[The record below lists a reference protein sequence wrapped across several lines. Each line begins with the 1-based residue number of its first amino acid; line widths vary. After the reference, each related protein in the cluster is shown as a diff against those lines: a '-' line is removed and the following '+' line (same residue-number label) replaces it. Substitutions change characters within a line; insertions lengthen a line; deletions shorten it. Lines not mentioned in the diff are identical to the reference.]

1 MKKTKILLVGA
12 LLLGVPS
19 VALSLST
26 QQENATVVRAE
37 ETTTTYSY
45 TFKEKVF
52 SGNEQKSLNNINWTL
67 SGDGGF
73 WDYNST
79 KGQHLGSSSKPYKS
93 LILSTND
100 LNGKNIVSVKIN
112 TCGGSKI
119 KASFNLKINDNVID
133 SSKTLSTSAT
143 DFSFNNINV
152 LCSTGISF
160 EYTQTSAKAIYI
172 KSIEIVYSSSNT
184 PVTNYFIKYENTNL
198 TNGCF
203 VTSTVKGSDL
213 PTPEN
218 TLAQTFEGWYLD
230 SAFTQKIE
238 ATTEITLKEDAIT
251 TIYAKWVD
259 VEYEITNIADVIS
272 KASGTFVIEGEIVGK
287 KNDSTVFIQDATG
300 GIMLYDTSNVLASLK
315 LGDNAKLK
323 GTYTLFNKCH
333 ELTSISIIS
342 TSSDGKIDTSPI
354 TSNEDVSNNNLGKYV
369 KLRNLKIKSTWTGS
383 TKLGYT
389 ANIYNNNFVLYYSNK
404 DYSKNIDLVTKDSY
418 VNIEGCITIYGS
430 TLEVLVTN
438 VEKANTF
445 TITYNTLGGTSV
457 SSQTIGEGEKYTK
470 PTNPTKANTEYEEYQ
485 FVGWYLD
492 ENCSDGKEFNFDN
505 DVTGSVTVY
514 AKWNV
519 TKKSV
524 STKFTSVETKASLGF
539 DYTETIT
546 KSEEELLTST
556 FIGNNIEKPFTV
568 SGHSYSKGTNSLINS
583 TSYIEFEIE
592 NELTDEISIT
602 FSGTSNNHSKIKFV
616 SYDDNR
622 NIIETSIDY
631 TLESSHTN
639 IECVLNKYEN
649 VKYIRLEVSYLADN
663 DTINF
668 ATYQLLTL
676 VSKATKSYSNFRNV
690 MMQFRYEFDASK
702 FEDVSSIGIAL
713 TKDTEFNFEQQGL
726 EALPENIKLYETK
739 KDNGTDY
746 NTSLTIGVKNIP
758 TTAYDTSLVA
768 VAYVKTT
775 EGKYYFAKKSTY
787 SVNKM
792 IETYI
797 DTLDTNTEMYK
808 ILEAFFDSL
817 Q

>member
-45 TFKEKVF
+45 TFTEKVF
-52 SGNEQKSLNNINWTL
+52 SANEQKNLNNINWTL
-67 SGDGGF
+67 SGDGGY
-73 WDYNST
+73 WNYDSK
-79 KGQHLGSSSKPYKS
+79 KGQHLGSKNNPYKS

-112 TCGGSKI
+112 TCGGSSI

-133 SSKTLSTSAT
+133 VSKTLSASAT

-160 EYTQTSAKAIYI
+160 EYTQTSTKAIYI
-172 KSIEIVYSSSNT
+172 KSIEIVYSSSDT
-184 PVTNYFIKYENTNL
+184 PVTNYFIKYENTDL

-203 VTSTVKGSDL
+203 VSSVIKGSDL
-213 PTPEN
+213 PTPDD
-218 TLAQTFEGWYLD
+218 TLEKTFNGWYLD
-230 SAFTQKIE
+230 AELTNKIE
-238 ATTEITLKEDAIT
+238 ETTEITLDETNIIS
-251 TIYAKWVD
+251 IYAAWKD
-259 VEYEITNIADVIS
+259 IEYEVTNISEVIS
-272 KASGTFVIEGEIVGK
+272 KANGTFVIEGEIVGK
-287 KNDSTVFIQDATG
+287 KNDKTVFIQDATG

-354 TSNEDVSNNNLGKYV
+354 TSNEDVSNDNLGKYV

-383 TKLGYT
+383 TRLGYT

-404 DYSKNIDLVTKDSY
+404 DYSKNVDLVSKDSY
-418 VNIEGCITIYGS
+418 VNVEGCITIYDS

-457 SSQTIGEGEKYTK
+457 TSQTVGEGEKFTK
-470 PTNPTKANTEYEEYQ
+470 PTDPTKASTEYEEYQ
-485 FVGWYLD
+485 FGGWYLD

-505 DVTGSVTVY
+505 NITSNITVY

-524 STKFTSVETKASLGF
+524 STKFTSVKTQANLGF

-546 KSEEELLTST
+546 RKEDVLSNT
-556 FIGNNIEKPFTV
+556 FVPNNIAAPFSANGCSFLNGLGVLSST
-568 SGHSYSKGTNSLINS
+568 
-583 TSYIEFEIE
+583 TSYIEFEVDD
-592 NELTDEISIT
+592 ELIGASEIH
-602 FSGTSNNHSKIKFV
+602 FCGASNNNGKIKFV
-616 SYDDNR
+616 SYDKNR
-622 NIIETSIDY
+622 QVIETSTEY
-631 TLESSHTN
+631 TLTTSYPEIVS
-639 IECVLNKYEN
+639 ELKKYEN
-649 VKYIRLEVSYLADN
+649 VKYIRLEVSELLEN
-663 DTINF
+663 DVINIS
-668 ATYQLLTL
+668 AYQLYTCA
-676 VSKATKSYSNFRNV
+676 SKVETAYTDFRNIT
-690 MMQFRYEFDASK
+690 MQFRYEFDTSK
-702 FEDVSSIGIAL
+702 FDDISSIGIAL
-713 TKDTEFNFEQQGL
+713 TKDTEFNFKQQGL
-726 EALPENIKLYETK
+726 ESLPENIKLYETK
-739 KDNGTDY
+739 KDNGIDY

-758 TTAYDTSLVA
+758 TSAYDTSLVA

-775 EGKYYFAKKSTY
+775 EGKYYFAEKSTY
-787 SVNKM
+787 SVSDM
-792 IETYI
+792 VLTYLE
-797 DTLDTNTEMYK
+797 TLDKTTEMYK
-808 ILEAFFDSL
+808 ILEAFFATL
-817 Q
+817 

>member
-1 MKKTKILLVGA
+1 M
-12 LLLGVPS
+12 
-19 VALSLST
+19 
-26 QQENATVVRAE
+26 
-37 ETTTTYSY
+37 
-45 TFKEKVF
+45 
-52 SGNEQKSLNNINWTL
+52 
-67 SGDGGF
+67 
-73 WDYNST
+73 
-79 KGQHLGSSSKPYKS
+79 
-93 LILSTND
+93 
-100 LNGKNIVSVKIN
+100 KIN
-112 TCGGSKI
+112 G
-119 KASFNLKINDNVID
+119 NVID
-133 SSKTLSTSAT
+133 TTKKLTASAT
-143 DFSFNNINV
+143 NFSFNNINV

-160 EYTQTSAKAIYI
+160 EYAQTSSKAIYI

-184 PVTNYFIKYENTNL
+184 PVTNYFVKYENTNIS
-198 TNGCF
+198 NGCF

-404 DYSKNIDLVTKDSY
+404 DYSKNVDLVTKDSY

-457 SSQTIGEGEKYTK
+457 TSQTVGEGEKFTK
-470 PTNPTKANTEYEEYQ
+470 PTDPTKASTEYEEYQ
-485 FVGWYLD
+485 FGGWYLD

-524 STKFTSVETKASLGF
+524 STKFTSVKTQANLGF

-546 KSEEELLTST
+546 RKEDKLAST
-556 FIGNNIEKPFTV
+556 FVPNKVEAPF
-568 SGHSYSKGTNSLINS
+568 SINGYTYLNGLGILS
-583 TSYIEFEIE
+583 SATSYIEFEVE
-592 NELTDEISIT
+592 NELIDTTKIN
-602 FSGTSNNHSKIKFV
+602 FSGATNNNGKIKFV
-616 SYDDNR
+616 SYDKNR
-622 NIIETSIDY
+622 KVIETSTEY
-631 TLESSHTN
+631 TLTTEYPHIICELT
-639 IECVLNKYEN
+639 KYEN
-649 VKYIRLEVSYLADN
+649 VKYIRLEVSELSEN
-663 DTINF
+663 DKVSISAYQVDTYF
-668 ATYQLLTL
+668 AKTT
-676 VSKATKSYSNFRNV
+676 TSYTDFRNIT
-690 MMQFRYEFDASK
+690 MQFRYEFDTSK

-713 TKDTEFNFEQQGL
+713 TKNTTFSFDQGL
-726 EALPENIKLYETK
+726 ETLPENIKLYETK
-739 KDNGTDY
+739 KDNGIDY

-758 TTAYDTSLVA
+758 ATAYDTSLVA

-775 EGKYYFAKKSTY
+775 EGKYYFAEKSTY
-787 SVNKM
+787 SVDKM

-797 DTLDTNTEMYK
+797 DTLDSNTEMFK

-817 Q
+817 QQ

>member
-45 TFKEKVF
+45 TFTDKVF
-52 SGNEQKSLNNINWTL
+52 SANGQQNLNNINWTL

-79 KGQHLGSSSKPYKS
+79 KGQHLGSKNKPYKS

-112 TCGGSKI
+112 TCGGSSI

-133 SSKTLSTSAT
+133 VSKTLSASAT

-160 EYTQTSAKAIYI
+160 EYTQTSTKAIYI
-172 KSIEIVYSSSNT
+172 KSIEIVYSSSDT
-184 PVTNYFIKYENTNL
+184 PVTNYFIKYENTDL

-203 VTSTVKGSDL
+203 ISSVIKGSDL
-213 PTPEN
+213 PTPDD
-218 TLAQTFEGWYLD
+218 TLEKTFNGWYLD
-230 SAFTQKIE
+230 AELTNKIE
-238 ATTEITLKEDAIT
+238 DTTEITLDETNIT
-251 TIYAKWVD
+251 SIYAAWKNI
-259 VEYEITNIADVIS
+259 EYEVTNISEVIS
-272 KASGTFVIEGEIVGK
+272 KANGAFVIEGEIVGK

-342 TSSDGKIDTSPI
+342 TSSDGKIDTLPI
-354 TSNEDVSNNNLGKYV
+354 TSNEDVSNINLGKYV

-404 DYSKNIDLVTKDSY
+404 EYSKNIDLVTKGSY
-418 VNIEGCITIYGS
+418 VNVEGCITIYNS

-457 SSQTIGEGEKYTK
+457 ASQTVGEGEKFTK
-470 PTNPTKANTEYEEYQ
+470 PTNPTKASTEYEEYQ
-485 FVGWYLD
+485 FGGWYLD
-492 ENCSDGKEFNFDN
+492 ENCSDDKEFNFDN
-505 DVTGSVTVY
+505 NITSNITVY

-519 TKKSV
+519 IKKSV
-524 STKFTSVETKASLGF
+524 STKFTSVKTQANLGF
-539 DYTETIT
+539 DYTETLT
-546 KSEEELLTST
+546 TEEDALSNT
-556 FIGNNIEKPFTV
+556 FVPNKVEAPFTT
-568 SGHSYSKGTNSLINS
+568 GGYTYSNGLGVLSS
-583 TSYIEFEIE
+583 TSSYIEFEVE
-592 NELTDEISIT
+592 NDLIDTTEIN
-602 FSGTSNNHSKIKFV
+602 FSGATNNNGKIKFV
-616 SYDDNR
+616 SYDKNR
-622 NIIETSIDY
+622 QVIETSSEY
-631 TLESSHTN
+631 TLTTEYPHIICELT
-639 IECVLNKYEN
+639 KYEN
-649 VKYIRLEVSYLADN
+649 VKYIRLEVSELLESDIVSIAAYQV
-663 DTINF
+663 DTYF
-668 ATYQLLTL
+668 VKASTTYTD
-676 VSKATKSYSNFRNV
+676 FRNIT
-690 MMQFRYEFDASK
+690 MQFRYEFDTSK
-702 FEDVSSIGIAL
+702 FDDISSIGIAL
-713 TKDTEFNFEQQGL
+713 TKDTTFSFDQGL
-726 EALPENIKLYETK
+726 ETLPENIKLYETK
-739 KDNGTDY
+739 KDNGIDY

-775 EGKYYFAKKSTY
+775 EGKYYFAEKSTY
-787 SVNKM
+787 SVSDM
-792 IETYI
+792 VLTYLE
-797 DTLDTNTEMYK
+797 TLDKTTEMYK
-808 ILEAFFDSL
+808 ILDAFATTL
-817 Q
+817 RRI

>member
-12 LLLGVPS
+12 LLFGVPS

-26 QQENATVVRAE
+26 QHENPTVVRAE

-45 TFKEKVF
+45 TFTEKVF
-52 SGNEQKSLNNINWTL
+52 SSNGQETLNNINWTL

-213 PTPEN
+213 PTPED
-218 TLAQTFEGWYLD
+218 TAAQTFEGWYLD
-230 SAFTQKIE
+230 SALTQKIE
-238 ATTEITLKEDAIT
+238 ATTEIILKEDAIT
-251 TIYAKWVD
+251 TIYAKWID
-259 VEYEITNIADVIS
+259 VEYEITNIADVIA
-272 KASGTFVIEGEIVGK
+272 KASGTFVIEGEVVGRQ
-287 KNDSTVFIQDATG
+287 NSSTCSVQDSTGAIL
-300 GIMLYDTSNVLASLK
+300 IYDTTECS
-315 LGDNAKLK
+315 KLK
-323 GTYTLFNKCH
+323 TGNSVKIKGKYIEYNGNK
-333 ELTSISIIS
+333 ELTSITIIS
-342 TSSDGKIDTSPI
+342 CDSTDNKVDTLPI
-354 TSNEDVSNNNLGKYV
+354 TNETEVNENNSYRYVSLK
-369 KLRNLKIKSTWTGS
+369 NLKINGS
-383 TKLGYT
+383 VTEAGYNKT
-389 ANIYNNNFVLYYSNK
+389 VKILNKDFVLWYS
-404 DYSKNIDLVTKDSY
+404 DSNSVKGEEYLTNGAY
-418 VNIEGCITIYGS
+418 VNVEGYIQMYKNTIQI
-430 TLEVLVTN
+430 LVTN
-438 VEKANTF
+438 ITLADTY
-445 TITYNTLGGTSV
+445 TITYYTLGGTSIA
-457 SSQTIGEGEKYTK
+457 SETIGEGEKFTK
-470 PTNPTKANTEYEEYQ
+470 PTNPTKASTEYEEYQ
-485 FVGWYLD
+485 FGGWYLD

-505 DVTGSVTVY
+505 DVTGNIIVY
-514 AKWNV
+514 SKWNV
-519 TKKSV
+519 IKKSV
-524 STKFTSVETKASLGF
+524 STKFTSVKTQANLGF

-546 KSEEELLTST
+546 RKEDKLAST
-556 FIGNNIEKPFTV
+556 FVPNKVEAPF
-568 SGHSYSKGTNSLINS
+568 STNGYTYLNGLGILSS
-583 TSYIEFEIE
+583 AKSYIEFEVE
-592 NELTDEISIT
+592 NELIDTTKIN
-602 FSGTSNNHSKIKFV
+602 FSGATNNNGKIKFV
-616 SYDDNR
+616 SYDKNR
-622 NIIETSIDY
+622 KVIETSTEYILTTEY
-631 TLESSHTN
+631 PHIICELT
-639 IECVLNKYEN
+639 KYEN
-649 VKYIRLEVSYLADN
+649 VKYIRLEVSELSEN
-663 DTINF
+663 DKVSISAYQVDTYF
-668 ATYQLLTL
+668 AKTT
-676 VSKATKSYSNFRNV
+676 TSYTDFRNIT
-690 MMQFRYEFDASK
+690 MQFRYEFDTSK

-726 EALPENIKLYETK
+726 ESLPENIKLYETK
-739 KDNGTDY
+739 KVNGTDY

-758 TTAYDTSLVA
+758 TSDYGTSLVA
-768 VAYVKTT
+768 TAYVKTT
-775 EGKYYFAKKSTY
+775 DGKYYFAKKSTY
-787 SVNKM
+787 SVNDM
-792 IETYI
+792 VLTYI
-797 DTLDTNTEMYK
+797 DTLDKTTEMYK

>member
-45 TFKEKVF
+45 TFTEKVF
-52 SGNEQKSLNNINWTL
+52 SANGQQNLNNINWTL
-67 SGDGGF
+67 SGDGGYCGYDAQGHQF
-73 WDYNST
+73 
-79 KGQHLGSSSKPYKS
+79 GSKKKPYKT
-93 LILSTND
+93 LILSTTDFNS
-100 LNGKNIVSVKIN
+100 KNIISIKIN
-112 TCGGSKI
+112 TSGASDI
-119 KASFNLKINDNVID
+119 SASFNLKINGNVID
-133 SSKTLSTSAT
+133 TTKKLTTSAT

-160 EYTQTSAKAIYI
+160 EYTQTSSKAIYI

-184 PVTNYFIKYENTNL
+184 PVTNYFVKYENTNIS
-198 TNGCF
+198 NGCF
-203 VTSTVKGSDL
+203 VTSTIKGSDL
-213 PTPEN
+213 PIPEN
-218 TLAQTFEGWYLD
+218 TVAQTFEGWYLD

-251 TIYAKWVD
+251 TIYAKWKD
-259 VEYEITNIADVIS
+259 IEYEVTNISEVIS
-272 KASGTFVIEGEIVGK
+272 KANGAFVIEGEIVGK

-354 TSNEDVSNNNLGKYV
+354 TSNEDVSNDNLGKYV

-457 SSQTIGEGEKYTK
+457 TSQTVGEGEKFTK
-470 PTNPTKANTEYEEYQ
+470 PTDPTKASTEYEEYQ
-485 FVGWYLD
+485 FGGWYLD

-505 DVTGSVTVY
+505 DVTGSIIVY

-519 TKKSV
+519 IKKSV
-524 STKFTSVETKASLGF
+524 STKFTSVKTQANLGF

-546 KSEEELLTST
+546 RKEDKLAST
-556 FIGNNIEKPFTV
+556 FVPNKVEAPF
-568 SGHSYSKGTNSLINS
+568 SINGYTCLNGLGILS
-583 TSYIEFEIE
+583 SATSYIEFEVE
-592 NELTDEISIT
+592 NELIDTTKIN
-602 FSGTSNNHSKIKFV
+602 FSGATNNNGKIKFV
-616 SYDDNR
+616 SYDKNR
-622 NIIETSIDY
+622 KVIETSTEY
-631 TLESSHTN
+631 TLTTEYPHIICELT
-639 IECVLNKYEN
+639 KYEN
-649 VKYIRLEVSYLADN
+649 VKYIRLEVSELSEN
-663 DTINF
+663 DKVSISAYQVDTYF
-668 ATYQLLTL
+668 AKTT
-676 VSKATKSYSNFRNV
+676 TSYTDFRNIT
-690 MMQFRYEFDASK
+690 MQFRYEFDTSK

-713 TKDTEFNFEQQGL
+713 TKNTTFSFDQGL
-726 EALPENIKLYETK
+726 ETLPENIKLYETK
-739 KDNGTDY
+739 KDNG
-746 NTSLTIGVKNIP
+746 
-758 TTAYDTSLVA
+758 
-768 VAYVKTT
+768 
-775 EGKYYFAKKSTY
+775 
-787 SVNKM
+787 
-792 IETYI
+792 I
-797 DTLDTNTEMYK
+797 D
-808 ILEAFFDSL
+808 
-817 Q
+817 

>member
-12 LLLGVPS
+12 LLFGVPS

-26 QQENATVVRAE
+26 QQENPTVVRAE

-45 TFKEKVF
+45 SFTEKIF
-52 SGNEQKSLNNINWTL
+52 SNNEQQNLNNINWTL
-67 SGDGGF
+67 SGDGGYLGY
-73 WDYNST
+73 DKA
-79 KGQHLGSSSKPYKS
+79 KGQQFGSGNDPYKKLS
-93 LILSTND
+93 LSTND

-133 SSKTLSTSAT
+133 TSKTLSASAT

-160 EYTQTSAKAIYI
+160 EYTQTSSKAIYI
-172 KSIEIVYSSSNT
+172 KSIEIVYSSSDI

-203 VTSTVKGSDL
+203 ISSVIKGSDL
-213 PTPEN
+213 PTPDD
-218 TLAQTFEGWYLD
+218 TLEKTFNGWYLD
-230 SAFTQKIE
+230 AELTNKIE
-238 ATTEITLKEDAIT
+238 DTTEITLNETNIT
-251 TIYAKWVD
+251 SIYAAWKNI
-259 VEYEITNIADVIS
+259 EYEVTNISEVIS
-272 KASGTFVIEGEIVGK
+272 KANGAFVIEGEIVGK

-300 GIMLYDTSNVLASLK
+300 GIMLYDTSSVLASLK

-342 TSSDGKIDTSPI
+342 TISDGKIDTLPI
-354 TSNEDVSNNNLGKYV
+354 TNNEDVSNINLGKYV

-418 VNIEGCITIYGS
+418 VNVEGCITIYNS

-505 DVTGSVTVY
+505 DVTSSVTVY

-546 KSEEELLTST
+546 KGEEEFLTST

-568 SGHSYSKGTNSLINS
+568 SGHSYSKSTNSLINS

-726 EALPENIKLYETK
+726 ETLPENIKLYETK
-739 KDNGTDY
+739 KDNGPDY

-758 TTAYDTSLVA
+758 TNAYNTSLVA
-768 VAYVKTT
+768 VAYVKTID
-775 EGKYYFAKKSTY
+775 GKYYFAKKSTY

>member
-26 QQENATVVRAE
+26 QHENATVVRAE

-52 SGNEQKSLNNINWTL
+52 SANGQKKLLNNINWTL
-67 SGDGGF
+67 SGNGG
-73 WDYNST
+73 Y
-79 KGQHLGSSSKPYKS
+79 LGYDAQGHQFGSKKKPYKT
-93 LILSTND
+93 LLLSTTDFNS
-100 LNGKNIVSVKIN
+100 KNIISIKIN
-112 TCGGSKI
+112 TSGALDIS
-119 KASFNLKINDNVID
+119 ASFNLKINGNVID
-133 SSKTLSTSAT
+133 TEKKLTASAT
-143 DFSFNNINV
+143 DYSFNNINV

-218 TLAQTFEGWYLD
+218 TIAQTFDGWYLD

-238 ATTEITLKEDAIT
+238 ATTEITLKEDAII
-251 TIYAKWVD
+251 TIYAKWKD
-259 VEYEITNIADVIS
+259 IEYEVTNISEVIS
-272 KASGTFVIEGEIVGK
+272 KANGTFVIEGEIVGK
-287 KNDSTVFIQDATG
+287 KNDNTVFIQDATG

-323 GTYTLFNKCH
+323 GTYALFNKCH

-354 TSNEDVSNNNLGKYV
+354 TSNEDVSNINLGKYV

-389 ANIYNNNFVLYYSNK
+389 ANLYNNNFVLYYSNK

-418 VNIEGCITIYGS
+418 VNVEGCITIYNT

-445 TITYNTLGGTSV
+445 TITYNTLGGISV
-457 SSQTIGEGEKYTK
+457 TSQTVGEGEKFTK
-470 PTNPTKANTEYEEYQ
+470 PTDPTKASTEYEEYQ
-485 FVGWYLD
+485 FGGWYLD

-505 DVTGSVTVY
+505 NITSNITVY

-519 TKKSV
+519 IKKSV
-524 STKFTSVETKASLGF
+524 STKFTSVKTQANLGF

-546 KSEEELLTST
+546 RKEDVLSNT
-556 FIGNNIEKPFTV
+556 FVPNNIAAPF
-568 SGHSYSKGTNSLINS
+568 SANGYSFLNGLGVLSST
-583 TSYIEFEIE
+583 TSYIEFEVDD
-592 NELTDEISIT
+592 ELIGASEIH
-602 FSGTSNNHSKIKFV
+602 FCGASNNNGKIKFV
-616 SYDDNR
+616 SYDKNR
-622 NIIETSIDY
+622 QVIETSTEY
-631 TLESSHTN
+631 TLTTSYPKIVSE
-639 IECVLNKYEN
+639 LKKYEN
-649 VKYIRLEVSYLADN
+649 VKYIRLEVSELLEN
-663 DTINF
+663 DVINIS
-668 ATYQLLTL
+668 AYQLYTCA
-676 VSKATKSYSNFRNV
+676 SKVETAYTDFRNIT
-690 MMQFRYEFDASK
+690 MQFRYEFDTSK
-702 FEDVSSIGIAL
+702 FDDISSIGIAL
-713 TKDTEFNFEQQGL
+713 TKDTEFNFKQQGL
-726 EALPENIKLYETK
+726 ESLPENIKLYETK
-739 KDNGTDY
+739 KDNGIDY

-775 EGKYYFAKKSTY
+775 EGKYYFAEKSTY

>member
-45 TFKEKVF
+45 TFTEKVF
-52 SGNEQKSLNNINWTL
+52 SANEQKNLNNINWTL
-67 SGDGGF
+67 SGDGGY
-73 WDYNST
+73 WNYDSK
-79 KGQHLGSSSKPYKS
+79 KGQHLGSKNNPYKS

-112 TCGGSKI
+112 TCGGSSI

-133 SSKTLSTSAT
+133 VSKTLSASAT

-160 EYTQTSAKAIYI
+160 EYTQTSTKAIYI
-172 KSIEIVYSSSNT
+172 KSIEIVYSSSDT
-184 PVTNYFIKYENTNL
+184 PVTNYFIKYENTDL

-203 VTSTVKGSDL
+203 VSSVIKGSDL
-213 PTPEN
+213 PTPDD
-218 TLAQTFEGWYLD
+218 TLEKTFNGWYLD
-230 SAFTQKIE
+230 AELTNKIE
-238 ATTEITLKEDAIT
+238 ETTEITLDETNIIS
-251 TIYAKWVD
+251 IYAAWKD
-259 VEYEITNIADVIS
+259 IEYEVTNISEVIS
-272 KASGTFVIEGEIVGK
+272 KANGTFVIEGEIVGK
-287 KNDSTVFIQDATG
+287 KNDKTVFIQDATG

-354 TSNEDVSNNNLGKYV
+354 TSNEDVSNDNLGKYV

-383 TKLGYT
+383 TRLGYT

-404 DYSKNIDLVTKDSY
+404 DYSKNVDLVTKDSY
-418 VNIEGCITIYGS
+418 VNVEGCITIYDS

-457 SSQTIGEGEKYTK
+457 TSQTVGEGEKFTK
-470 PTNPTKANTEYEEYQ
+470 PTDPTKASTEYEEYQ
-485 FVGWYLD
+485 FGGWYLD

-505 DVTGSVTVY
+505 NITSNITVY

-524 STKFTSVETKASLGF
+524 STKFTSVKTQANLGF

-546 KSEEELLTST
+546 RKEDVLSNT
-556 FIGNNIEKPFTV
+556 FVPNNIAAPFSANGCSFLNGLGVLSST
-568 SGHSYSKGTNSLINS
+568 
-583 TSYIEFEIE
+583 TSYIEFEVDD
-592 NELTDEISIT
+592 ELIGASEIH
-602 FSGTSNNHSKIKFV
+602 FCGASNNNGKIKFV
-616 SYDDNR
+616 SYDKNR
-622 NIIETSIDY
+622 QVIETSTEY
-631 TLESSHTN
+631 TLTTSYPEIVS
-639 IECVLNKYEN
+639 ELKKYEN
-649 VKYIRLEVSYLADN
+649 VKYIRLEVSELLEN
-663 DTINF
+663 DVINIS
-668 ATYQLLTL
+668 AYQLYTCA
-676 VSKATKSYSNFRNV
+676 SKVETAYTDFRNIT
-690 MMQFRYEFDASK
+690 MQFRYEFDTSK
-702 FEDVSSIGIAL
+702 FDDISSIGIAL
-713 TKDTEFNFEQQGL
+713 TKDTEFNFKQQGL
-726 EALPENIKLYETK
+726 ESLPENIKLYETK
-739 KDNGTDY
+739 KDNGIDY

-758 TTAYDTSLVA
+758 TSAYDTSLVA

-775 EGKYYFAKKSTY
+775 EGKYYFAEKSTY
-787 SVNKM
+787 SVSDM
-792 IETYI
+792 VLTYLE
-797 DTLDTNTEMYK
+797 TLDKTTEMYK
-808 ILEAFFDSL
+808 ILEAFFATL
-817 Q
+817 

>member
-19 VALSLST
+19 VALTLST
-26 QQENATVVRAE
+26 QHENATVVRAE

-45 TFKEKVF
+45 TFTGKVF
-52 SGNEQKSLNNINWTL
+52 SGNGQKSLNNINWTL
-67 SGDGGF
+67 SGDGGY
-73 WDYNST
+73 W
-79 KGQHLGSSSKPYKS
+79 GSDTQGHQFGSKKKPYKT
-93 LILSTND
+93 LLLSTTDFNS
-100 LNGKNIVSVKIN
+100 KNIISIKIN
-112 TCGGSKI
+112 TSGASDI
-119 KASFNLKINDNVID
+119 SASFSLKINGNVID
-133 SSKTLSTSAT
+133 TEKKLPETAT
-143 DFSFNNINV
+143 DFTFNNINV

-160 EYTQTSAKAIYI
+160 EYTQTTSKAIYI
-172 KSIEIVYSSSNT
+172 KSIEIVYSSSDT
-184 PVTNYFIKYENTNL
+184 PVTNYFIKYENTDL
-198 TNGCF
+198 SNGCF

-218 TLAQTFEGWYLD
+218 TIAQTFEGWYLD

-251 TIYAKWVD
+251 TIYAKWKD
-259 VEYEITNIADVIS
+259 IEYEVTNISEVIS
-272 KASGTFVIEGEIVGK
+272 KANGTFVIEGEIVGK

-342 TSSDGKIDTSPI
+342 TSSDGKIDTLPI

-445 TITYNTLGGTSV
+445 TITYNTFGGTSV
-457 SSQTIGEGEKYTK
+457 ASQTVGEGEKFTK
-470 PTNPTKANTEYEEYQ
+470 PTDPTKASTEYEEYQ
-485 FVGWYLD
+485 FGGWYLD

-505 DVTGSVTVY
+505 NITSNITVY

-519 TKKSV
+519 IKKSV
-524 STKFTSVETKASLGF
+524 STKFTSVKTQANLGF

-546 KSEEELLTST
+546 RKEDVLANTFVPNKVEAPFSANGYSFSNGLGVLSSTS
-556 FIGNNIEKPFTV
+556 
-568 SGHSYSKGTNSLINS
+568 
-583 TSYIEFEIE
+583 SYIEFEVE
-592 NELTDEISIT
+592 NELIDIAEIN
-602 FSGTSNNHSKIKFV
+602 FSGATNNNGKIKFV
-616 SYDDNR
+616 SYDKNR
-622 NIIETSIDY
+622 QMIETSTEY
-631 TLESSHTN
+631 TLTTEYSHIICKLT
-639 IECVLNKYEN
+639 KYEN
-649 VKYIRLEVSYLADN
+649 VKYIRLEVSELSEN
-663 DTINF
+663 DKVSIS
-668 ATYQLLTL
+668 AYQIDTYF
-676 VSKATKSYSNFRNV
+676 SKATTTYTNFRNV
-690 MMQFRYEFDASK
+690 MMQFRYEFDTSK

-713 TKDTEFNFEQQGL
+713 TKNVEFNFEQQGL

-739 KDNGTDY
+739 KDNGLDF

-758 TTAYDTSLVA
+758 ASAYDTNLVA

-775 EGKYYFAKKSTY
+775 EGKYYFAKKSTFN
-787 SVNKM
+787 VNGM
-792 IETYI
+792 ILTYL
-797 DTLDTNTEMYK
+797 DTLDKTTEMYK
-808 ILEAFFDSL
+808 ILDAFANTL
-817 Q
+817 